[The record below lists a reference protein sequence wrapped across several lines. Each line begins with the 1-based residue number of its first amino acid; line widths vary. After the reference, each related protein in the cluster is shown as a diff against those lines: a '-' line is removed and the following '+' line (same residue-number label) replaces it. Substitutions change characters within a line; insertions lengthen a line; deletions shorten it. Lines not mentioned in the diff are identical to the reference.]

1 MGPLAIPEDL
11 EAIWR
16 PLTDAETSVAVARI
30 AQASR
35 KIRGDVPLVDG
46 LTVAQRIDAGSL
58 DGELVRDVVVE
69 MVRRVMVMGD
79 YVRQQSIT
87 VDDATKSS
95 TYDVGVSSG
104 VMFIA
109 DSEMNSLVGRAV
121 VSSAYEIA
129 LSEF

>member
-1 MGPLAIPEDL
+1 MDPYAIPADL

-16 PLTDAETSVAVARI
+16 PLSAAETTVAVARI

-46 LTVAQRIDAGSL
+46 LTVDQRIGLGFL
-58 DGELVRDVVVE
+58 DVELVKDVVVE
-69 MVRRVMVMGD
+69 MVRRVMLMGD
-79 YVRQQSIT
+79 YVRQQSVT

-109 DSEMNSLVGRAV
+109 DTEMGTLTGRV
-121 VSSAYEIA
+121 VLSGAFEIA
-129 LSEF
+129 LGGL